1 MDSLSLRRFPG
12 VYRRSHVHNAVL
24 KWLKGHFRITEKL
37 HGEKFTVR
45 LPDPKTGQMQLYLTP
60 LLVAL
65 AMVEMADLVFAVDSV
80 PAIFAVTQDPFIVY
94 TSNIFAIL
102 GLRSLYFALA
112 AAMHRFRYLQV
123 SLAIILVLVGIKIF
137 LVPMGIKIPTA
148 LSLVVTIGVLAGGV
162 LYSLWKTRNEA
173 QVIENRPV

>member
-1 MDSLSLRRFPG
+1 MLR
-12 VYRRSHVHNAVL
+12 
-24 KWLKGHFRITEKL
+24 WLRGHFRITDKL
-37 HGEKFTVR
+37 HGHKFTVR
-45 LPDPKTGQMQLYLTP
+45 LPDPATGKLQLYLTP

-65 AMVEMADLVFAVDSV
+65 ILVEMADLVFAVDSV

-137 LVPMGIKIPTA
+137 LVPLGVKIPTA
-148 LSLVVTIGVLAGGV
+148 LSLVVTVGILAAGV
-162 LYSLWKTRNEA
+162 LYSLWKTRNETDA
-173 QVIENRPV
+173 PKPAGH